1 MHASPSPLLLIAIG
15 LLSAS
20 ALGYE
25 ILLMKLLG
33 IIQWH
38 HFATMVISLALLGY
52 GASGSFLCRFRD
64 TLLPAFGTVFTTN
77 ATLFGLSS
85 VTCFAFTAGVAM
97 NPLELLWSAREWIHL
112 AAIAAFLLVPFFFAA
127 NAIGIS
133 LQRYQDHIGRIYA
146 ADLLG
151 AGSGAIGTV
160 ALLFVW
166 FPERALHL
174 VGFVGITAAL
184 LGYLALSPLP
194 RWVATLMAASLI
206 GITTLAYLAEPQVN
220 PGEYKALSQM
230 RHVYGSRVIKER
242 SSPLGVLTVV
252 GNSEIPLRHVPGL
265 SLSSSATVP
274 EQLAVFTDGDAMTV
288 VSRWDGNVAS
298 LAYLDDVP
306 SAAPYHLLAPNPDVL
321 ILGAGGGT
329 EVLQA
334 LQHRARHVDAV
345 ELNPQL
351 IGLIRQSL
359 GTFSGHVYD
368 DPRLSVHLADARAF
382 VSAADSR
389 YALIQL
395 ALVDGFNVAGA
406 GLHSAQED
414 YLYTQEALAAYLE
427 HLAPEGMLAITRWV
441 HLPPRDNIKLF
452 ATAVATLSERG
463 VREPGRQLA
472 WIRNWQVATLLIKNG
487 RFTQPE
493 FDRIRRFCATRA
505 FDVAYLPDPKQ
516 PATNIYNELSHP
528 YFSAAAEALLS
539 PDGDGFIR
547 DYKFN
552 IQPATDDRPYF
563 HHFFRWPLLAE
574 AWALRGAGGL
584 SLLDTGYPLLIATL
598 LLVLVLSVLLI
609 LAPLRTL
616 ARTHPPHPDGP
627 GPLRTSVYFGC
638 IGLAFMFIEIVSMQR
653 FTLYLAHPLYAIPVV
668 LAAFLIF
675 AGMGSQIAARIPRR
689 SARGRAVLAALGAI
703 ILLGLQV
710 AITPPLFQHT
720 LQFSNLTKVALVL
733 ALIAPLAACM
743 GMMVPLGMT
752 RLTYGNSALLP
763 WAYGVNG
770 CLSVLGVILSSV
782 FAMHLGQTNVL
793 LLAMALYG
801 FAARFV
807 P

>member
-1 MHASPSPLLLIAIG
+1 MTVGPPPLLLVAIG

-20 ALGYE
+20 ALSYE
-25 ILLMKLLG
+25 ILLMRLFG

-52 GASGSFLCRFRD
+52 GASGSFLCRFRE

-85 VTCFAFTAGVAM
+85 VACFAFAAGVAM
-97 NPLELLWSAREWIHL
+97 NPLELLWSAREWLHL
-112 AAIAAFLLVPFFFAA
+112 ATVATFLLVPFFFAA
-127 NAIGIS
+127 NAIGAS
-133 LQRYQDHIGRIYA
+133 LQRYQEHIGRVYA

-151 AGSGAIGTV
+151 AGVGAIGTV
-160 ALLFVW
+160 ALLFIW

-174 VGFVGITAAL
+174 FGFVGIAAAL
-184 LGYLALSPLP
+184 LGYVALSPLP

-206 GITTLAYLAEPQVN
+206 GITTLAYLGEPQVE

-230 RHVYGSRVIKER
+230 RHVFGSRVIKER
-242 SSPLGVLTVV
+242 SSPLGLLTVV
-252 GNSEIPLRHVPGL
+252 GNAEIPLRHVPGL
-265 SLSSSATVP
+265 SLSSTAAVP
-274 EQLAVFTDGDAMTV
+274 EQLAVFTDGDGMTV
-288 VSRWDGNVAS
+288 VNRWDGDLAS

-306 SAAPYHLLAPNPDVL
+306 SALPYHLVSPDPDVL
-321 ILGAGGGT
+321 ILGAGGGS

-351 IGLIRQSL
+351 IGLINRSL
-359 GTFSGHVYD
+359 GTFSGHLYD
-368 DPRLSVHLADARAF
+368 DPRVHVHFADARAF
-382 VSAADSR
+382 VSVVDAR

-406 GLHSAQED
+406 GLHSAQEE
-414 YLYTQEALAAYLE
+414 YLYTRQALATYVE
-427 HLAPEGMLAITRWV
+427 HLAPEGILAITRWV

-452 ATAVATLSERG
+452 ATAVAAMSERG
-463 VREPGRQLA
+463 VREPGKQLA

-487 RFTQPE
+487 RFTQT
-493 FDRIRRFCATRA
+493 DLDHIRQFCAKRS
-505 FDVAYLPDPKQ
+505 FDIAYVPDPKR
-516 PATNIYNELSHP
+516 PSTNTYNELNQP

-539 PDGDGFIR
+539 PDRDRFIR

-563 HHFFRWPLLAE
+563 HHFFRWPLLIE
-574 AWALRGAGGL
+574 AWALKGTGGL

-598 LLVLVLSVLLI
+598 LLVLLLSVLLI
-609 LAPLRTL
+609 MAPLRSL
-616 ARTHPPHPDGP
+616 ARAGPPNPDGP
-627 GPLRTSVYFGC
+627 GLFRTSVYFGS

-675 AGMGSQIAARIPRR
+675 AGVGSRLAAQIPRR
-689 SARGRAVLAALGAI
+689 SARGRAALAALGTI
-703 ILLGLQV
+703 ILLGFQV
-710 AITPPLFQHT
+710 AITPLIFQHT
-720 LQFSNLTKVALVL
+720 LQLSTLAKVVSVL

-743 GMMVPLGMT
+743 GMLFPLGMS

-763 WAYGVNG
+763 WAYGING
-770 CLSVLGVILSSV
+770 CLSVVAAILSAV
-782 FAMHLGQTNVL
+782 LAMHLGQTNVL
-793 LLAMALYG
+793 LLAMVLYG
-801 FAARFV
+801 CAARFV